1 MNELEKEFKVKI
13 ETLEGIK
20 VLFNSNKEAYKKS
33 FQELSINEQA
43 KMLSFIQV
51 NDKNF
56 YEEFNNYIGGISLQ
70 GKEKQAMTK
79 EKVVNINSKK
89 EEKTEAEL
97 QIEKEAI
104 EMSRKTL
111 ISKIKVDKKFHAMT
125 VSYNGFNKK
134 HSRETTHRGFEEMI
148 NEKYLLIQSLKY
160 AVMEI
165 LQFPEDW
172 EDDIVVTGISL
183 NYDPENGNA
192 LRGMVVTMQKDV
204 ENLNCPLNINTPFI
218 KFSNYIDDYVPYP
231 VEESAWDYDI
241 SKKIKEI
248 INNTYLYMCGETKT
262 VQQKL
267 AV

>member
-134 HSRETTHRGFEEMI
+134 HSRETTHTGFEEMI

-172 EDDIVVTGISL
+172 EDEIVVTGISF
-183 NYDPENGNA
+183 NYDTEVDA
-192 LRGMVVTMQKDV
+192 LRGMVVTMQKEI

-218 KFSNYIDDYVPYP
+218 KFQQYVDDHSPYP
-231 VEESAWDYDI
+231 TEESTWDYDVSNLI
-241 SKKIKEI
+241 DEI
-248 INNTYLYMCGETKT
+248 INNTYLYMCGDTKT

-267 AV
+267 AM